1 MLILKLRRGRV
12 RVRDGVQA
20 VVPLVRRRARKYG
33 QVLDEKALSVKKDWM
48 ITGAHASG
56 KSRWLGRLYAD
67 AGGIWKNRPAVYLR
81 ACNPLAAWSEDP
93 RVIAWCAERGQD
105 WRRLRAWERAD
116 ALVSWIE
123 STRAVLL
130 LDDAHLMTGR
140 KADVALRCVRGAGR
154 VIVSASAE
162 GRIPITLRLALQQR
176 EPERVH
182 LDSDAPYDL
191 TAVIAFIFA
200 VAATAAGAW
209 PVAAAVGGLH
219 LLGRGQRAARQS

>member
-12 RVRDGVQA
+12 RVRDGVRS

-33 QVLDEKALSVKKDWM
+33 QVLDEKALSVKRDWM

-56 KSRWLGRLYAD
+56 KSRWLGRL
-67 AGGIWKNRPAVYLR
+67 AGEAGAIWKNRPCVYLR
-81 ACNPLAAWSEDP
+81 AAMPLGSWGEVDAVQS
-93 RVIAWCAERGQD
+93 WCAAQGQD
-105 WRRLRAWERAD
+105 WRKMRAWERHD
-116 ALVSWIE
+116 ALVAWIE

-130 LDDAHLMTGR
+130 LDDAHLLSGR
-140 KADVALRCVRGAGR
+140 KADVALRCVRGAGI
-154 VIVSASAE
+154 VISSASAE
-162 GRIPITLRLALQQR
+162 GRVPITLRLALQQR
-176 EPERVH
+176 EPERIH

-191 TAVIAFIFA
+191 TAVLAFIFA